1 VLLQGL
7 GAAQAQFQSGWFIE
21 SLATQVLAVFVIRTR
36 GPALATRPHP
46 ALAWTALGVL
56 AFAAL
61 LPFTP
66 MGAWFG
72 LVVLPWHFYAAMAG
86 MTVAYL
92 VLLEAVKRRFHA
104 HAQRRRAATPVLRRA

>member
-1 VLLQGL
+1 
-7 GAAQAQFQSGWFIE
+7 
-21 SLATQVLAVFVIRTR
+21 
-36 GPALATRPHP
+36 
-46 ALAWTALGVL
+46 
-56 AFAAL
+56 
-61 LPFTP
+61 

-104 HAQRRRAATPVLRRA
+104 HAQRRRVATPVLRRA